1 MFELSLFSLN
11 FFKKTLMVM
20 LFLFFN
26 ILAEAKQKRVGL
38 FYPIG
43 EKNEKYL
50 FKQVSEIEIKD
61 DLNRNTFSEILDA
74 DGKVLLRETA
84 SVVNGQIKNQTMDV
98 FQIDER
104 YQLDVVD
111 GRAQFKTF
119 DIKDVKNPKL
129 KSENRVKINDLFYTG
144 PSLEL
149 FIKKHIIDSK
159 NKNKKFEFGIFELE
173 KPITFD
179 LGPTK
184 KIFKDADDLMPLK
197 LEVNSFLFSLFAD
210 PLYLEVDPKTAA
222 MKRYRGR
229 TPVRIM
235 KNNKLVPFDGDIYY
249 EITN

>member
-1 MFELSLFSLN
+1 M
-11 FFKKTLMVM
+11 FKKNL
-20 LFLFFN
+20 LIIPFFLIGFA
-26 ILAEAKQKRVGL
+26 AEAKQKRVGL
-38 FYPIG
+38 FYPVG

-50 FKQVSEIEIKD
+50 FKQVSEIDIKD
-61 DLNRNTFSEILDA
+61 DLNRNTFSEIFDA
-74 DGKVLLRETA
+74 EGVLLLRETA
-84 SVVNGQIKNQTMDV
+84 SVVNGQIKNQTMDA
-98 FQIDER
+98 FQINER

-119 DIKDVKNPKL
+119 DIKDIKNPKL
-129 KSENRVKINDLFYTG
+129 KSENKVKINDLFFTG

-149 FIKKHIIDSK
+149 FIKKNIADLK
-159 NKNKKFEFGIFELE
+159 NKTKKFEFGIFELE

-179 LGPTK
+179 LSPTQ
-184 KIFKDADDLMPLK
+184 KIFKDADNLVSLK

-210 PLYLEVDPKTAA
+210 PLFLEVDPDTAA

-235 KNNKLVPFDGDIYY
+235 KNKKLVPFDGDIYY

>member
-1 MFELSLFSLN
+1 MFKIFLLIISG
-11 FFKKTLMVM
+11 FFVA
-20 LFLFFN
+20 FA
-26 ILAEAKQKRVGL
+26 AEAKQKRVGL

-50 FKQVSEIEIKD
+50 FKQVSEIDIKD
-61 DLNRNTFSEILDA
+61 NLNRETFSEIFDA
-74 DGKVLLRETA
+74 NGVLLLRETA
-84 SVVNGQIKNQTMDV
+84 SVMNGQIKNQTMDV
-98 FQIDER
+98 FQINER

-119 DIKDVKNPKL
+119 DITDIKNPKL
-129 KSENRVKINDLFYTG
+129 KSENNVKINDLFFTG

-149 FIKKHIIDSK
+149 FIKKNMSVIK
-159 NKNKKFEFGIFELE
+159 NKAKKLEFGIFELE
-173 KPITFD
+173 KTITFD

-184 KIFKDADDLMPLK
+184 KVFKDTDNLVSLK

-210 PLYLEVDPKTAA
+210 PLFLEVDPDTAA
-222 MKRYRGR
+222 LKRYRGR

-235 KNNKLVPFDGDIYY
+235 KNKKLVPFDGDIYY